1 MWTLLGREQSPEIKS
16 YKKDESF
23 PMALGEAKE
32 ERAEEGMLGHLTGE
46 NCPRSRNP
54 TEQVMIS

>member
-16 YKKDESF
+16 YKKEESF
-23 PMALGEAKE
+23 PMVLGEAKE
-32 ERAEEGMLGHLTGE
+32 ERAEKGMLGHLTGE

-54 TEQVMIS
+54 T